1 MSNYGVIRSLGKEIF
16 EFGVGKNARKFVR
29 YAENG
34 KNWTK
39 VLDHDGNE
47 VLRYSKNVTRQK
59 VGDKFVRTKTT
70 ERITPNASDT
80 VVQVRVYDQ
89 NQNLLGGRLTITSA
103 NEKILNFKWMK
114 DKWSSNTA
122 FSEGVRCFKSFGLGT
137 QNARTNREFLNYNAH
152 GIPIPDLLVDA
163 KGGVTGVNEALKM
176 VQAGKTAT
184 ANSLRQGTYK
194 QIMQQTSK
202 QLQTIEDPVTRAK
215 ATGIIKSLASDM
227 SYSKATPLFEQAN
240 AFNPYSLNNVRNLY
254 SQVREGLLLKQPI
267 ADVVEKH
274 GKEILSD
281 KMFKAS
287 QHLDI

>member
-202 QLQTIEDPVTRAK
+202 QLQTIEDPVARAK